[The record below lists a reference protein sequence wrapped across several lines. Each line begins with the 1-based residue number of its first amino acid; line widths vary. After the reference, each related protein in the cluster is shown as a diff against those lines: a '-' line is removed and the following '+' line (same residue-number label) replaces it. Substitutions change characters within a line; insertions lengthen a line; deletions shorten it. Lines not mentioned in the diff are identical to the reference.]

1 MLEKSYYKVIHKLH
15 VMGQLEGLL
24 IILKT
29 DFWKEFDHRRQ
40 AIFMDKIKPKISEVN
55 ILGKQKDPK
64 LYIEFVMGTL
74 NLRKAASSFVEES
87 DVKFSP
93 TTVIVKNLPFKTK
106 PSELWDYLE
115 TFGKVLRVTIPRDRR
130 SKKSKGHGYVVFAN
144 PLQAEKVLK
153 LKVTKLQLR
162 GRNLQVFPAN
172 RTKDSMYSASKKF
185 KRLVQEFVETDEKHI
200 EQNLEK

>member
-1 MLEKSYYKVIHKLH
+1 MIQNIYYRLLHKLH

-24 IILKT
+24 ITLNT
-29 DFWKEFDHRRQ
+29 DFWKEFDLKR
-40 AIFMDKIKPKISEVN
+40 AVSMEKLKPKIFEVN
-55 ILGKQKDPK
+55 ILGEKKDPK
-64 LYIEFVMGTL
+64 LYIEYVRETL
-74 NLRKAASSFVEES
+74 NLRKAASAFVEKDS
-87 DVKFSP
+87 VRFSP

-106 PSELWDYLE
+106 QSELWDYFE

-153 LKVTKLQLR
+153 LKGTKLQFK

-185 KRLVQEFVETDEKHI
+185 NRLIHEFVEADEKHF
-200 EQNLEK
+200 ERNPEK